1 MWSLAKII
9 LTKPEQSAP
18 RRSDIPP
25 QRYGSPRKL
34 RAIFANLERIG
45 CAVDSSGRTAP
56 LDASNKLKARNKIVA
71 CLSISDLPT
80 KFVCL
85 TQIWRAK
92 PFHPWQCLTA
102 NSRLTKVFSRRRF
115 LNQRQSYLLTIR
127 TRGMRGG
134 AQSVGGARMSCR
146 LVTTCEDS

>member
-1 MWSLAKII
+1 
-9 LTKPEQSAP
+9 
-18 RRSDIPP
+18 
-25 QRYGSPRKL
+25 
-34 RAIFANLERIG
+34 
-45 CAVDSSGRTAP
+45 
-56 LDASNKLKARNKIVA
+56 KLKARNKIVA

-134 AQSVGGARMSCR
+134 GQTVEGARISWRVGTTGVERAEARKARRKPVESVVHSRPGLEPFPFRYVCHGCSCI
-146 LVTTCEDS
+146 L